1 MSFVQKCDVHC
12 VLTQPAFQISETLQ
26 NSTRF
31 ILNLVRDS
39 VTFYRGISMFEIK
52 LEIRALTASHNFIQI
67 VQYVLTMLFHRRQFK
82 TEQWDEEDELI
93 YIRQGEPL
101 SSINKVRF
109 PPMSLQRRAQNPMNN
124 AIFFIP
130 LILVIW

>member
-1 MSFVQKCDVHC
+1 
-12 VLTQPAFQISETLQ
+12 
-26 NSTRF
+26 
-31 ILNLVRDS
+31 
-39 VTFYRGISMFEIK
+39 MFEIK

>member
-1 MSFVQKCDVHC
+1 MFVLEK
-12 VLTQPAFQISETLQ
+12 
-26 NSTRF
+26 
-31 ILNLVRDS
+31 
-39 VTFYRGISMFEIK
+39 
-52 LEIRALTASHNFIQI
+52 EIRAPTASHIFEQS
-67 VQYVLTMLFHRRQFK
+67 YCCAMLFQRRQFK

-109 PPMSLQRRAQNPMNN
+109 PPVSMQRRAQNPMNN
-124 AIFFIP
+124 AIYFIP